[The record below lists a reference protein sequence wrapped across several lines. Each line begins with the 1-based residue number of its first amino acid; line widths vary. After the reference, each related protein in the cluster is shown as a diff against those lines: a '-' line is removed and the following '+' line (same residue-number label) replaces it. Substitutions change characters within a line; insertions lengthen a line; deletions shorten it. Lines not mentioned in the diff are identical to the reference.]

1 MSGQDVE
8 TAIIYRLHFIEQYVG
23 YWIEELCIPVYPK
36 FHYLWHH
43 LPAELRRNKGG
54 MGSIDEHGVEACHAK
69 ADTLIRRSFFSRPIR
84 ECLELTIK
92 TLAGETNRI
101 VAKIATN

>member
-1 MSGQDVE
+1 
-8 TAIIYRLHFIEQYVG
+8 
-23 YWIEELCIPVYPK
+23 
-36 FHYLWHH
+36 
-43 LPAELRRNKGG
+43 

-69 ADTLIRRSFFSRPIR
+69 ADTPIRRSFFSRPIR